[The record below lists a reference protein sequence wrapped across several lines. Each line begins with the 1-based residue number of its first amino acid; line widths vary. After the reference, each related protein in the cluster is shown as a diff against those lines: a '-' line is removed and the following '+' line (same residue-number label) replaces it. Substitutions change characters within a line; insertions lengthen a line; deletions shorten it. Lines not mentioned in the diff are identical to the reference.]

1 MPNISDDVIDLD
13 APSNQALLSSNSSQK
28 RGDIILNADGSKT
41 LILNYPFTAKLQSGG
56 KIEEKHYTSL
66 TFRRPTGGDMRV
78 IEKIKDGMQSAIT
91 TFTRL
96 SGEVEAIF
104 DRLDIDDLNLI
115 TEIME
120 GFLSRSPKTG
130 TKSLP
135 QSE

>member
-1 MPNISDDVIDLD
+1 MIRHDDIIDLD
-13 APSNQALLSSNSSQK
+13 APTNKQD
-28 RGDIILNADGSKT
+28 GDSAEPGEIILNTDGSKT
-41 LILNYPFTAKLQSGG
+41 LILNYPFTVKLQSGG
-56 KIEEKHYTSL
+56 KIEEKIYKSL
-66 TFRRPTGGDMRV
+66 SFRRPTGADMRV

-96 SGEVEAIF
+96 SGEAEAIF

-120 GFLSRSPKTG
+120 GFLSKSPKTG
-130 TKSLP
+130 TKSLL

>member
-1 MPNISDDVIDLD
+1 MTQNDDIIDLD
-13 APSNQALLSSNSSQK
+13 APANKVGVDTNLPEP
-28 RGDIILNADGSKT
+28 GEIITNADGSKT
-41 LILNYPFTAKLQSGG
+41 LTLLYPFTARLKSDG
-56 KIEEKHYTSL
+56 KVEEKEYKAL
-66 TFRRPTGGDMRV
+66 TFRRPTGADMRI

-96 SGEVEAIF
+96 SGEAEAIF
-104 DRLDIDDLNLI
+104 DRLDVDDLNLI

-120 GFLSRSPKTG
+120 GFLSKSRKTG

>member
-1 MPNISDDVIDLD
+1 MIRHDDIIDLD
-13 APSNQALLSSNSSQK
+13 APINKQD
-28 RGDIILNADGSKT
+28 GDSAEPGEIILNTDGSKT
-41 LILNYPFTAKLQSGG
+41 LILNYPFTVKLQSGG
-56 KIEEKHYTSL
+56 KIEEKIYKSL
-66 TFRRPTGGDMRV
+66 SFRRPTGADMRV

-96 SGEVEAIF
+96 SGEAEAIF

-120 GFLSRSPKTG
+120 GFLSKSPKTG
-130 TKSLP
+130 TKSLL